1 MMALIDAVP
10 DLDVA
15 LRHEVKNYLEGFF
28 RTIDKPASI
37 KKQFVDGCKPQPY
50 M

>member
-1 MMALIDAVP
+1 
-10 DLDVA
+10 
-15 LRHEVKNYLEGFF
+15 VKDYLESFF

-37 KKQFVDGCKPQPY
+37 KKQFVDGCKPNPT